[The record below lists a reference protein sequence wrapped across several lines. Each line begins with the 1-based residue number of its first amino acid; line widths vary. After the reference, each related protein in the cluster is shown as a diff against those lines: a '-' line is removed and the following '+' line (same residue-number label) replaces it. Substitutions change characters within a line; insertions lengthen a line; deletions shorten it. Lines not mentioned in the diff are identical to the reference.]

1 MSVFYSMESLSV
13 AGITVTTD
21 MEIYPDIYDSYGII
35 SSHLFLKLVSA
46 IFYQILV
53 FPPNDSPPKT
63 MKSVFYFIEKAL
75 FVLEIFKLL

>member
-1 MSVFYSMESLSV
+1 MESLSV
-13 AGITVTTD
+13 AGITVTAD
-21 MEIYPDIYDSYGII
+21 MEIFPDIYDSYGSI
-35 SSHLFLKLVSA
+35 SSHVFVKLVSA

-53 FPPNDSPPKT
+53 FPSNGSPSKT

>member
-1 MSVFYSMESLSV
+1 MESLSV
-13 AGITVTTD
+13 AGITVTAD
-21 MEIYPDIYDSYGII
+21 MEIFPDIYDSYGSI
-35 SSHLFLKLVSA
+35 SSHVFVKLVSA

-53 FPPNDSPPKT
+53 FPPNGSPSQT

>member
-1 MSVFYSMESLSV
+1 METLSV
-13 AGITVTTD
+13 AGITATAD
-21 MEIYPDIYDSYGII
+21 MEIFPDICDSYGSI